1 MGDTVREQQMAPG
14 AVRMRRLRR
23 TSALRALVRETP
35 LAVADFI
42 HPLFITAGSAFEK
55 PIETMP
61 GHSQRSVDRLDAE
74 IDALVAGVLDDDG
87 RLAETR
93 ELAAVPVFG
102 IPGWCAENARESYYD
117 DRSYFRPAPL
127 RQTRRR

>member
-74 IDALVAGVLDDDG
+74 IDELVALGIPSVFREGHAEGIVLRCDELRLRNHENFPLRIKMKARD
-87 RLAETR
+87 LAE
-93 ELAAVPVFG
+93 G
-102 IPGWCAENARESYYD
+102 AE
-117 DRSYFRPAPL
+117 
-127 RQTRRR
+127 